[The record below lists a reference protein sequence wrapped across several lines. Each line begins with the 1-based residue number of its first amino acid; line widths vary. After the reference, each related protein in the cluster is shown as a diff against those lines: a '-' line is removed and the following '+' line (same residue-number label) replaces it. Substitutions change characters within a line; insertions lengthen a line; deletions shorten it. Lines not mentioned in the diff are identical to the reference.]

1 MSWNF
6 NLKENE
12 EIMNTWKIKNDTVNP
27 VKISVAL
34 GANSNPGIIL
44 KPGEMVLS
52 IGRLTAPLDAQERR
66 GAIVIDR
73 DFDNSELNLPLGTAM
88 LDIEEAAQNVEDY
101 SGE

>member
-1 MSWNF
+1 MSLNF
-6 NLKENE
+6 TLEENKQ
-12 EIMNTWKIKNDTVNP
+12 IMNTWKIKNTTTNP

-34 GANSNPGIIL
+34 GADKNPGIIL

-52 IGRLTAPLDAQERR
+52 MARLTAPLDAQERR
-66 GAIVIDR
+66 GAVEVDR

-88 LDIEEAAQNVEDY
+88 LDIDEVSQNVENY